1 MAELKDISKTQV
13 LYDALMIVTDGKKYQ
28 IRDICD
34 SLVSSADYKFSMGTG
49 ISTSEVGAICDEIN
63 SHLIEQGY

>member
-1 MAELKDISKTQV
+1 MAKLKDISKAQV
-13 LYDALMIVTDGKKYQ
+13 LYDALMIVTGGKKYQ

-34 SLVSSADYKFSMGTG
+34 SLMIDNVEITDQMH
-49 ISTSEVGAICDEIN
+49 VICGQIN

>member
-1 MAELKDISKTQV
+1 MTKLKDISKAQV
-13 LYDALMIVTDGKKYQ
+13 LYDALMIVTGGKKYQ

-34 SLVSSADYKFSMGTG
+34 SLMIDNVEITDQMH
-49 ISTSEVGAICDEIN
+49 VICGQIN

>member
-1 MAELKDISKTQV
+1 MAKLKDISKAQV

-34 SLVSSADYKFSMGTG
+34 SLVSSADYKFSDV
-49 ISTSEVGAICDEIN
+49 TSEVGAVCDEIN

>member
-1 MAELKDISKTQV
+1 MVKLKDICKAQV

-34 SLVSSADYKFSMGTG
+34 SLMGDENVEITDQMH
-49 ISTSEVGAICDEIN
+49 VICGQIN
-63 SHLIEQGY
+63 SHLIQQGY

>member
-1 MAELKDISKTQV
+1 MVKLKDICKAQV

-34 SLVSSADYKFSMGTG
+34 SLMADENGEWVEITDQMH
-49 ISTSEVGAICDEIN
+49 VICGQIN
-63 SHLIEQGY
+63 SHLIQQGY

>member
-1 MAELKDISKTQV
+1 MAKLKDISKAQV

-34 SLVSSADYKFSMGTG
+34 ALVNDANYKFSD
-49 ISTSEVGAICDEIN
+49 VKPEIGDIAGQIN
-63 SHLIEQGY
+63 THLIEQGY

>member
-1 MAELKDISKTQV
+1 MAKLKDICKAQV

-34 SLVSSADYKFSMGTG
+34 SLMIDNVEITDQMH
-49 ISTSEVGAICDEIN
+49 VICGQIN